1 MKRTDLTIVAGVAVL
16 GLVAAFWFLVL
27 SPKRQ
32 EAADLGDKVTQLEAA
47 VAEQE
52 QLAATA
58 AEAESSYD
66 ENYHRVVVL
75 GKAVPEDADTPSLLV
90 ELQRIADLD
99 NVEFKTITLAEGS
112 SAGAEAAQVATPPPL
127 TAPGESSSES
137 AAPTSSEA
145 TSTDGTTT
153 DTSTT
158 DTSTTGTSTS
168 TATESSTTAET
179 SATAPATTSVAPATE
194 ATAAT
199 QPIGATV
206 GPAGLPVMPY
216 DLSFSGG
223 FFEVADFLADVDELV
238 EAGGS
243 KAHVHGRLLTV
254 DGFSL
259 APVEDSADATAGI
272 GPDPTLDVTL
282 AVTTYL
288 TPAEQGLVAG
298 ATPGAPAPTTPA
310 PATATPASETTT
322 ATTDTTTTSTTP

>member
-1 MKRTDLTIVAGVAVL
+1 MKRTDRTILVAVAL
-16 GLVAAFWFLVL
+16 LAALAAFWFLVM

-32 EAADLGDKVTQLEAA
+32 EAADLGDKVTQLQGS

-58 AEAESSYD
+58 EAAESSYD

-75 GKAVPEDADTPSLLV
+75 GKAVPQDADTPSLLV
-90 ELQRIADLD
+90 ELQRIANQD
-99 NVEFKTITLAEGS
+99 NVEFQAIELAEGS
-112 SAGAEAAQVATPPPL
+112 GAAVDASQVATPPPL
-127 TAPGESSSES
+127 TAPGDTTSES
-137 AAPTSSEA
+137 ATPTSSEPSTTEGST
-145 TSTDGTTT
+145 TSTDTSSTST

-158 DTSTTGTSTS
+158 DSSAT
-168 TATESSTTAET
+168 TESSTTST
-179 SATAPATTSVAPATE
+179 TTAAVAPATE

-199 QPIGATV
+199 LPIGATV

-223 FFEVADFLADVDELV
+223 FFEVADFLADLDALV
-238 EAGGS
+238 
-243 KAHVHGRLLTV
+243 KASGTKAQVHGRLLTV

-259 APVEDSADATAGI
+259 SPIQDATGGAGA
-272 GPDPTLDVTL
+272 DPTLSVSL

-288 TPAEQGLVAG
+288 TPADQGLVAG

-310 PATATPASETTT
+310 PATATPAAETTT
-322 ATTDTTTTSTTP
+322 ATTDTATTSTTP